1 MDSQAALLIGAAV
14 AGAAL
19 ALALNGS
26 LRPSKGGRDSGVA
39 KDVLARLL
47 PNEQAGTTT
56 VAVASQA
63 TMKVEAVRAAFEAL
77 GLGSR
82 VEVVGIGG
90 VESGVNEQPL
100 GLEETAAGALN
111 RVQHAKE
118 LARKADLVV
127 AFENGIMP
135 VNMRPSYS
143 RSGATAKMQDH
154 VLAYYDLAWVVVEQV
169 KSGRR
174 WWSHSVGV
182 EMQAKFVEAARR
194 HPSGGFATTTVGS
207 LMAEDTGCD
216 KQDPHNALTSGLC
229 PRALLLQNALLA
241 ALGQLMAAPAP

>member
-1 MDSQAALLIGAAV
+1 MVGAT
-14 AGAAL
+14 L
-19 ALALNGS
+19 ALALNGA
-26 LRPSKGGRDSGVA
+26 LQWSK
-39 KDVLARLL
+39 KDRISKEVLARLL
-47 PNEQAGTTT
+47 PNEKEGKTV

-63 TMKVEAVRAAFEAL
+63 TIKVEAVRAAFEGL

-82 VEVVGIGG
+82 EISVVGIGG
-90 VESGVNEQPL
+90 VKSGVNEQPL

-118 LARKADLVV
+118 LAREADIVV

-135 VNMRPSYS
+135 VNMKPSYS
-143 RSGATAKMQDH
+143 CAGAKARMMQDH

-182 EMQAKFVEAARR
+182 EIQAKFVEAARR